1 MTDWDDDSEQ
11 LRVNLH
17 RVLSGVRQ
25 DSRQRVPLTVEAA
38 RTWQSDIMHRLTSPE
53 PRYVGRFR
61 ESPDLRD
68 ARFSIG
74 EYRGVPSDRVA
85 NELKTFEAKLQRAV
99 EALDGL
105 IKPAQDMSS
114 DELAAVINLCAWV
127 HSEWVRIHPF
137 ANGNGRTA
145 RLWADAIAMRYDLPP
160 FVRLRPRPDDGYGA
174 ASAAAM
180 VGRWQPTS
188 QLFRHMYREAVRP

>member
-1 MTDWDDDSEQ
+1 M
-11 LRVNLH
+11 
-17 RVLSGVRQ
+17 
-25 DSRQRVPLTVEAA
+25 
-38 RTWQSDIMHRLTSPE
+38 
-53 PRYVGRFR
+53 
-61 ESPDLRD
+61 
-68 ARFSIG
+68 
-74 EYRGVPSDRVA
+74 
-85 NELKTFEAKLQRAV
+85 
-99 EALDGL
+99 EALDCL
-105 IKPAQDMSS
+105 IKPAQDMSA

-160 FVRLRPRPDDGYGA
+160 FVRLRPRPGDEYGA